1 MPPKKDAKPKGSKP
15 KGKSKSKNRKSPL
28 SFFKGLLTETLGI
41 RLEAWPLFILGVIL
55 LVNAYIWMPDA
66 VSMAFAIALFLAPL
80 WLPFLLVGG
89 AKNLWYILQRGEF
102 ISSFTYVLLEIK
114 PPRNLVKTP
123 LAMEAFLS
131 SLHLTGGESN
141 WYALFWGGT
150 RPFWS
155 LEMASFEGQVHFF
168 IWTRAKLRQ
177 IVEAQIYAQYPGVQ
191 VVEAP
196 DYSRT
201 ISALPEEWSIWGC
214 DYKQTAADPLPIK
227 TYIEYGLDKV
237 QKEPEQVDP
246 LASIIEFMSSL
257 GKGEYLWLQFVV
269 RAHKGEKYDKPNED
283 GKPYTWKDEAKK
295 LVDDIRKK
303 TRDTYTD
310 PTTGKE
316 MPGFPNPTK
325 GQSEMMAAIER
336 NVSKLAFDVG
346 GRCIYLAKPQNF
358 SPVVIAHMIA
368 LFKSF
373 SSEGWN
379 GINSTGWMKTFDD
392 FPWEIGTAKR
402 KDRFR
407 RRLVEAYRR
416 RQFFYDPFFEGSLSP
431 KEIMVMSTEELATIY
446 HIPSSSIE
454 SPGLVRVRSAT
465 GQAPVNLPM

>member
-1 MPPKKDAKPKGSKP
+1 M
-15 KGKSKSKNRKSPL
+15 L
-28 SFFKGLLTETLGI
+28 SFFKEILTDTLGI
-41 RLEAWPLFILGVIL
+41 RLEAWPLFILGIL
-55 LVNAYIWMPDA
+55 LLINAYIWMPDI
-66 VSMAFAIALFLAPL
+66 VSSALAIALFLAPL

-89 AKNLWYILQRGEF
+89 AKHLWYILQRGEF
-102 ISSFTYVLLEIK
+102 ISAFTYVLLEVK

-141 WYALFWGGT
+141 WYARFWGGT

-155 LEMASFEGQVHFF
+155 LEMASLEGQVHFF

-177 IVEAQIYAQYPGVQ
+177 IVETQIYAQYPGVQ
-191 VVEAP
+191 IVEAP
-196 DYSRT
+196 DYSRI
-201 ISALPEEWSIWGC
+201 ISATPEEWSIWGC
-214 DYKQTAADPLPIK
+214 DYKQTEKDPLPIK

-257 GKGEYLWLQFVV
+257 GRGEYLWLQFVV
-269 RAHKGEKYDKPNED
+269 RAHKGEKYNKLNGE

-303 TRDTYTD
+303 TRETYTD
-310 PTTGKE
+310 MVTGE
-316 MPGFPNPTK
+316 ERPGFPNPTK

-346 GRCIYLAKPQNF
+346 GRCIYLAKPKSF
-358 SPVVIAHMIA
+358 SPTNISHMIA
-368 LFKSF
+368 LFKPF

-392 FPWEIGTAKR
+392 FPWEIGVTKR
-402 KDRFR
+402 KDHFR
-407 RRLVEAYRR
+407 RRLIEEYRR
-416 RQFFYDPFFEGSLSP
+416 RQFFYDPFYEGSLSP
-431 KEIMVMSTEELATIY
+431 EKIMVMSTEELATIY

-454 SPGLVRVRSAT
+454 SPGLVRVRSST
-465 GQAPVNLPM
+465 GQAPANLPM